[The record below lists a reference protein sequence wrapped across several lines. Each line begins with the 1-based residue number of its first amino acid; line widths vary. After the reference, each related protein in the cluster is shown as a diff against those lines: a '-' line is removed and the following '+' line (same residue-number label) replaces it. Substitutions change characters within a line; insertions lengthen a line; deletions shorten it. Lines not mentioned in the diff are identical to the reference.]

1 MADAFIKAGNPGL
14 SGLVNGQNALD
25 TTNLNDGTRAVLPPS
40 GAIPGV
46 NAPLTQTNPYIADVT
61 RTDQA
66 RTGMIDLNPSRRTAL
81 NEAGP
86 TRARD
91 LGPLPEMYQYGGSNA
106 ANLPGPY
113 GTGYAQDILGFSQV
127 MWAAVQTVDPLIEK
141 KLMMVPRFWHD
152 RIPRGQFQ
160 LHNGLVHQ
168 RRIFRGSIYKTTGL
182 DEWEAIDPVPSLSN
196 DPCRFPK
203 HGSIDYAWDQLAWS
217 GMRAAWGSD
226 PICANAFRYVQD
238 AAQQLSLILE
248 AGMEVGVNMQETFNR
263 EFYLVQSVNFGRS
276 FVMSSVTYG
285 QANAPRFFY
294 DPFVKFGANGN
305 AATKTAQ
312 QSLVLGKDGKPHPFV
327 VIDASVEIEPL
338 NWYSLDRVHE
348 MLKIRCPDAAL
359 GSNNGEPVFGLMANN
374 DDVVKSIEGD
384 DKVYREWL
392 EAKPQQLID
401 NYKLTFR
408 TYRDW
413 AIVSDPRQLRFKIIR
428 YIDKDNWT
436 TNECAKYGGVGSEL
450 VGKVPVYIAIAVEP
464 IVAEEDRKG
473 INGGDIPTENIDY
486 VNAELAIAPVF
497 MNNVFT
503 NEFETQGQVNLGNG
517 THFGAFP
524 ALNGQWGWVRGPQTD
539 ADPFQ
544 QTGKFYGL
552 FLIHPRPET
561 RVYDTMSFI
570 YRRCKESIRARCPV
584 ENPRVNPDAFKKGSD
599 ATVEK
604 GFTVGKDNTLAIGDT
619 FDIVLGKGYGP
630 LAIGDRRYL
639 GSYKV
644 VVVDTTSAPLVTVA
658 FLGDKD
664 TPAPVSG
671 DGTNGVVIVADGGL
685 MTVDAPAAEP
695 AADSQEPGA
704 GSDEPAGA

>member
-1 MADAFIKAGNPGL
+1 MADAFITSNNPGL

-25 TTNLNDGTRAVLPPS
+25 STNLNNGTRAVLPPS

-81 NEAGP
+81 NEVGP

-91 LGPLPEMYQYGGSNA
+91 LGPLPEMYSGWGTNNA
-106 ANLPGPY
+106 
-113 GTGYAQDILGFSQV
+113 QMLGFSQV

-152 RIPRGQFQ
+152 RIPRGQYQ

-168 RRIFRGSIYKTTGL
+168 RRIFRGTIYKTAGL

-217 GMRAAWGSD
+217 GVRAAWGSD
-226 PICANAFRYVQD
+226 PICANAFRYIQD
-238 AAQQLSLILE
+238 AAQQLALILD

-263 EFYLVQSVNFGRS
+263 EFYLLQSVNFGRS
-276 FVMSSVTYG
+276 FVMSSVTFG
-285 QANAPRFFY
+285 QPDAPRFFY
-294 DPFVKFGANGN
+294 DPFVKFGTS
-305 AATKTAQ
+305 ATASAPDKIADGD
-312 QSLVLGKDGKPHPFV
+312 LVKGKDGKPHPFV

-338 NWYSLDRVHE
+338 NWHSLDRVHE
-348 MLKIRCPDAAL
+348 MLKIRCPDAAI
-359 GSNNGEPVFGLMANN
+359 GNNNGEPVFGLMANN

-392 EAKPQQLID
+392 EAKPQALID

-413 AIVSDPRQLRFKIIR
+413 GIISDPRQLRFKIVR
-428 YIDKDNWT
+428 YIESYN
-436 TNECAKYGGVGSEL
+436 AASYGGVGAEL
-450 VGKVPVYIAIAVEP
+450 AGKPVYIAVAVEP
-464 IVAEEDRKG
+464 IVADANRKG
-473 INGGDIPTENIDY
+473 INGGDIPLENIDY

-524 ALNGQWGWVRGPQTD
+524 ALNGQWSWVRGPQTD

-584 ENPRVNPDAFKKGSD
+584 ENPRVNPDASKKGTAAKIAVD
-599 ATVEK
+599 APIASNLA
-604 GFTVGKDNTLAIGDT
+604 VGATLDLTLAA
-619 FDIVLGKGYGP
+619 GYGP
-630 LAIGDRRYL
+630 LAIGDRRYITV
-639 GSYKV
+639 GESSVEV
-644 VVVDTTSAPLVTVA
+644 VVVDTTSAPLITVA
-658 FLGDKD
+658 VLSAVTGGDSVKVAKD
-664 TPAPVSG
+664 SDLAVT
-671 DGTNGVVIVADGGL
+671 
-685 MTVDAPAAEP
+685 APAA
-695 AADSQEPGA
+695 Q
-704 GSDEPAGA
+704 SDQG

>member
-1 MADAFIKAGNPGL
+1 MADAFIKSGNPGL
-14 SGLVNGQNALD
+14 SGLVNAQNALD
-25 TTNLNDGTRAVLPPS
+25 STHLNDGSRVKLPAS

-66 RTGMIDLNPSRRTAL
+66 RTGMVDLNPSRRTAL

-86 TRARD
+86 TRTRD
-91 LGPLPEMYQYGGSNA
+91 LGPLPEMYQYGGANA

-113 GTGYAQDILGFSQV
+113 GTGYAQDMLGFSQV

-182 DEWEAIDPVPSLSN
+182 DEWEAIDPIPSLSN

-248 AGMEVGVNMQETFNR
+248 AGMEVGVKMQETFNR
-263 EFYLVQSVNFGRS
+263 EFYLAQSVNFGRS

-294 DPFVKFGANGN
+294 DPFVKFGNAGN
-305 AATKTAQ
+305 AATKTANR
-312 QSLVLGKDGKPHPFV
+312 SLVLGKDNKPHPFV

-401 NYKLTFR
+401 DYKLTFR

-413 AIVSDPRQLRFKIIR
+413 AIVSDPRQLRFKILR
-428 YIDKDNWT
+428 YIANWDSTACDN
-436 TNECAKYGGVGSEL
+436 YGGVGAEL
-450 VGKVPVYIAIAVEP
+450 VGKADKGVYIAIAVEP
-464 IVAEEDRKG
+464 IVAEANRKG
-473 INGGDIPTENIDY
+473 INGGDIPCENIDY

-570 YRRCKESIRARCPV
+570 YRRCKESIRARCPI
-584 ENPRVNPDAFKKGSD
+584 ENPRVNPDAAKKGTAAKIAID
-599 ATVEK
+599 ADIGTA
-604 GFTVGKDNTLAIGDT
+604 GLAAGDTLDLTLAA
-619 FDIVLGKGYGP
+619 GYGP
-630 LAIGDRRYL
+630 LYL
-639 GSYKV
+639 GEHRYITVGEESVEV
-644 VVVDTTSAPLVTVA
+644 VVVDTTSAPLITVA
-658 FLGDKD
+658 VLSAVTGGASVKVAKD
-664 TPAPVSG
+664 SVLAVE
-671 DGTNGVVIVADGGL
+671 
-685 MTVDAPAAEP
+685 APAAEAQETP
-695 AADSQEPGA
+695 AA
-704 GSDEPAGA
+704 GSDAGSGT